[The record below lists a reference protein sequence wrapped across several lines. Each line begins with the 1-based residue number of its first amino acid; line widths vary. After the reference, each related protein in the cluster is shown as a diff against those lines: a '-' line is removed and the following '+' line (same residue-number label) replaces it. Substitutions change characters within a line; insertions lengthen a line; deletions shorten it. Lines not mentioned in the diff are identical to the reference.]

1 MIDKKE
7 PSFVF
12 VMEQHSRKQSVCN
25 KIRVHCFPHWSSV
38 STTIPHLEVKD
49 CLFSLSIRIINLFP
63 CYLCLLH
70 LRIFEY
76 PILSEDAGSQECL
89 LSEGETRSCRLSC
102 RVAMGNRR
110 WSCLSAADPDSTHLS
125 ITYPVVFHPTPSI
138 CVFFLCDCPNLPW
151 IVSSDILR
159 GPRVLLLCVVSCPFI
174 PALRVLCVSAAPND
188 I

>member
-49 CLFSLSIRIINLFP
+49 CLFSLSIRIINLSP

-76 PILSEDAGSQECL
+76 PILSEDAVSSVCCL
-89 LSEGETRSCRLSC
+89 R
-102 RVAMGNRR
+102 GNTLLQVVQQGGHGKQMMIMFICG
-110 WSCLSAADPDSTHLS
+110 WPGQHSSPSLPLLCFIPLPPFVFYSSVITP
-125 ITYPVVFHPTPSI
+125 TYPE
-138 CVFFLCDCPNLPW
+138 
-151 IVSSDILR
+151 
-159 GPRVLLLCVVSCPFI
+159 
-174 PALRVLCVSAAPND
+174 
-188 I
+188 